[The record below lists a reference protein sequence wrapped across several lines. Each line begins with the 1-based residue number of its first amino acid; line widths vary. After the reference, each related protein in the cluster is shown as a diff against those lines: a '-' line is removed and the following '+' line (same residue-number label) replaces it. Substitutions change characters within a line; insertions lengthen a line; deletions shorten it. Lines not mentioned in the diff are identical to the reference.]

1 MKILHSPTRQV
12 AVFLLTG
19 AVLASSACGGSG
31 HKAQL
36 RAMDATPQESGIDVS
51 FDSNSLASNVA
62 YGTASDYSSVGSGS
76 HTLEIY
82 PQGIATPF
90 IDETISLTSGDKYT
104 VLSANVLSSAN
115 ALLLIDEKSTP
126 ASNTAGLR
134 IVNASPDLGTVDV
147 YIVSPGKDLST
158 VSPTISGLAFEAV
171 STYQSLT
178 ASTAYEVYFTIANQK
193 TAEIDSGPVT
203 YSNGEV
209 RTMVALNGKAGGY
222 TLAVLKDLN

>member
-1 MKILHSPTRQV
+1 MRILQSPTRQV
-12 AVFLLTG
+12 AVLLLIG
-19 AVLASSACGGSG
+19 AVFVASGCGG
-31 HKAQL
+31 HDKAKL
-36 RAMDATPQESGIDVS
+36 RAMDATPQESEIDVS
-51 FDSNSLASNVA
+51 LDSKSFASNVA
-62 YGTASDYSSVGSGS
+62 YGTASDYSSVGAGS
-76 HTLEIY
+76 HTLQIY
-82 PQGIATPF
+82 PPGVATAF

-104 VLSANVLSSAN
+104 VVSANVLSSAN
-115 ALLLIDEKSTP
+115 TILLIDEKSTP

-147 YIVSPGKDLST
+147 YIVSPGTNLST

-178 ASTAYEVYFTIANQK
+178 ASTAYEVYFTPANQK

-209 RTMVALNGKAGGY
+209 RTMVALNGQAGGY
-222 TLAVLKDLN
+222 TVAVLKDLN